1 MTFKISTF
9 FQSPLNVLLVRH
21 LSPRISQRYLHFV
34 GSLYYL
40 LNRHEKRTI
49 ENNVREVLAGKD
61 EREIRRVIR
70 ETFRGITTHYYE
82 KMCSAYIDYQRVAR
96 FVDERFEVRGGDLLR
111 QAMQKGKG
119 CILVTAHWG
128 AVEFIPWVLH
138 RKGFPSS
145 IILEC
150 ATAKL
155 ARSLQGQVD
164 HADAELISTG
174 CGSIFRRALQS
185 LGANRVLMTE
195 CDEVDAWRKRPNHT
209 IQLFGKEL
217 YFDNAIDVLAHH
229 SGAPV
234 VAAFLE
240 RLGHG
245 RYALIVEDV
254 SVRRSPPSTARECLK
269 LLQQYISRFPE
280 QWYQW
285 KKWGEMKSA

>member
-1 MTFKISTF
+1 MRIRLSRFY
-9 FQSPLNVLLVRH
+9 QAPVNVFLIRH
-21 LSPRISQRYLHFV
+21 LGPTAAQRYLQVV
-34 GSLYYL
+34 GAVYYL
-40 LNRHEKRTI
+40 FNRHEKKTI
-49 ENNVREVLAGKD
+49 ERNVRDVLSGKD
-61 EREIRRVIR
+61 EAYVRRVIR
-70 ETFRGITTHYYE
+70 DTFRGITTHYYE
-82 KMCSAYIDYQRVAR
+82 KMCSAYLDYRSVSR
-96 FVDERFEVRGGDLLR
+96 YVDERFEVRGGELLKE
-111 QAMQKGKG
+111 ALKSGKG

-138 RKGFPSS
+138 RKGFPAS

-155 ARSLQGQVD
+155 ERCLKGQVS

-174 CGSIFRRALQS
+174 CGSIFRRAIQS

-209 IQLFGKEL
+209 IRLFGKDL
-217 YFDNAIDVLAHH
+217 YFDNAIDVLAHRT
-229 SGAPV
+229 GAPV

-240 RLGHG
+240 RLGRG

-254 SVRRSPPSTARECLK
+254 SVRRSPPSTAQECLK
-269 LLQQYISRFPE
+269 LLQQYISRDPA